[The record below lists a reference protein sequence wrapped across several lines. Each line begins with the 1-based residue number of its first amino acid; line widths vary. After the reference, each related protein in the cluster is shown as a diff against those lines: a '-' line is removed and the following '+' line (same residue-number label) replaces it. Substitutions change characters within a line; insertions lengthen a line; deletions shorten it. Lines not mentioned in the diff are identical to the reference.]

1 MILDAREWESSAAVE
16 RTSRRSV
23 DSVGGTEGERMD
35 RLAVVEL
42 RMRGE
47 EGVSE

>member
-1 MILDAREWESSAAVE
+1 
-16 RTSRRSV
+16 
-23 DSVGGTEGERMD
+23 VGGTEGERMD